1 MQFFP
6 GKSLPLVSHSRACAE
21 RRRSVRGYGV
31 QKALICSNKL
41 SVCKIV
47 SLLLLTTVASLWADL
62 PPADDTLAKKPPPLE
77 VKVEE
82 NISAD
87 LSNMTFSDES
97 GKTVRLQDL
106 ADQKR
111 PVILTPVY
119 YNCPHL
125 CTLTLNG
132 LMQAIEHSARHKLGK
147 DYQIISYSFHPEE
160 KPGLAKAKQGNYLR
174 KLSFVTDANLL
185 EYSRQW
191 RFLTGSIPQIAAI
204 STAIGFKYL
213 KETSTNPRKTDSEY
227 VHPAVILVLT
237 PDLKISRYLYGVEY
251 SETDFRLALLEAAE
265 GKVSKT
271 IGDRVML
278 TCYSFDPVKR
288 KYSLVAW
295 RVMRFGGI
303 LTGIIVV
310 GLLAVLWYRERRRR
324 ATKAHE

>member
-1 MQFFP
+1 MEVLAYWRKFVF
-6 GKSLPLVSHSRACAE
+6 GKMVYP
-21 RRRSVRGYGV
+21 
-31 QKALICSNKL
+31 
-41 SVCKIV
+41 
-47 SLLLLTTVASLWADL
+47 LLLTATAAISADL

-77 VKVEE
+77 VKVDE

-87 LSNMTFSDES
+87 LANMAMVDES
-97 GKTVRLQDL
+97 GKAVKLQDL
-106 ADQKR
+106 VDRKR

-132 LMQAIEHSARHKLGK
+132 LLQAIERSERHKLGK
-147 DYQIISYSFHPEE
+147 DYQIISYSFHPDE

-174 KLSFVTDANLL
+174 KLSFVSDTNLP
-185 EYSRQW
+185 EYGQHW

-303 LTGIIVV
+303 LTGILVI
-310 GLLAVLWYRERRRR
+310 GLLAVLWYRERRKR
-324 ATKAHE
+324 AQR

>member
-1 MQFFP
+1 MQFSP
-6 GKSLPLVSHSRACAE
+6 NAIPVDQLTRSSRHS
-21 RRRSVRGYGV
+21 SWT
-31 QKALICSNKL
+31 KKFIS
-41 SVCKIV
+41 KITYV
-47 SLLLLTTVASLWADL
+47 LLLACTVAVSADL
-62 PPADDTLAKKPPPLE
+62 PPADDTLAKKPAPLE

-87 LSNMTFSDES
+87 LSNMMFTDET
-97 GKTVRLQDL
+97 GKVVKLQDL
-106 ADQKR
+106 VDRKR

-132 LMQAIEHSARHKLGK
+132 LMQAVERSERHKLGK

-160 KPGLAKAKQGNYLR
+160 KSGLAKAKQGNYLR
-174 KLSFVTDANLL
+174 KLSFVTDANLP
-185 EYSRQW
+185 EYPNHW
-191 RFLTGSIPQIAAI
+191 HFLTGSIPQIAAI
-204 STAIGFKYL
+204 STAIGFKYV
-213 KETSTNPRKTDSEY
+213 KEISTNPRKTDSEY

-310 GLLAVLWYRERRRR
+310 GLLAALWLRERRKR
-324 ATKAHE
+324 ATR

>member
-1 MQFFP
+1 MQFSP
-6 GKSLPLVSHSRACAE
+6 NAIPVDHST
-21 RRRSVRGYGV
+21 RSSRYPSR
-31 QKALICSNKL
+31 IKL
-41 SVCKIV
+41 FISKITYA
-47 SLLLLTTVASLWADL
+47 LLLACTVAISADL
-62 PPADDTLAKKPPPLE
+62 PPADDTLAKKPAPLE

-87 LSNMTFSDES
+87 LSNMMFTDET
-97 GKTVRLQDL
+97 GKVVKLQDL
-106 ADQKR
+106 VDRKR

-132 LMQAIEHSARHKLGK
+132 LMQAVERSERHKLGK

-160 KPGLAKAKQGNYLR
+160 KSGLAKAKQGNYLR
-174 KLSFVTDANLL
+174 KLSFVTDANLP
-185 EYSRQW
+185 EYTNHW
-191 RFLTGSIPQIAAI
+191 RFMTGSIPQIAAI

-213 KETSTNPRKTDSEY
+213 KETSTNPRKTDGEY

-310 GLLAVLWYRERRRR
+310 GLLAVLWLRERRKR
-324 ATKAHE
+324 ATR